1 MAEIVREMLISH
13 DSSETRVG
21 VLEDGKLSEFYIE
34 RAKRSVVGNVYLARV
49 RDVLPGMQAAFVDIG
64 LEKNAFLYVD
74 EVVSETIDG
83 VEGVPRR
90 DIQALLKP
98 GQQVMVQVLK
108 DPMGTKG
115 ARVTTDVTL
124 PGRFLVLMPFSEF
137 IGISR
142 KLPDDERERLH
153 GVIEANAQKG
163 TGLIVRTAAAGAS
176 EKDLLSDLEFLSR
189 LWKRVQHQATEALPP
204 EVIYTEM
211 DLALRFVR
219 DVFSEDY
226 RRLLIDDKVTFD
238 KVVSFLKKT
247 SPNLV
252 RRVQLYRERVT
263 LFDYFGINEQIDA
276 VLERAVRLPSGGYI
290 AIDQTEALTAVDVN
304 TGSFTGR
311 KNLEDTILRT
321 NLEAADEVVRQLRL
335 RDIGGIIVID
345 FIDMEDA
352 FHRAEL
358 FRRLNEAL
366 ERDRTKTRVMEISRL
381 GLVEMTRKN
390 VTDGLY
396 NVLTDP
402 CPTCK
407 GQGRVLSEATRRIMV
422 ERRMR
427 EILLAGKSA
436 AYLFGINPET
446 YAIVNQPGRNVVASL
461 RAETRRQVAI
471 VADPDCG
478 AAEVRTLI
486 EGKAGSIEKAMR

>member
-13 DSSETRVG
+13 DAPETRVA
-21 VLEDGKLSEFYIE
+21 VLEDGALVEFYLE

-74 EVVSETIDG
+74 EVVTADAS
-83 VEGVPRR
+83 VEVPRR
-90 DIQALLKP
+90 EISQLLSS
-98 GQQVMVQVLK
+98 GQQVVVQVLK

-124 PGRFLVLMPFSEF
+124 PGGFLVRRPFSGLV
-137 IGISR
+137 GISR
-142 KLPDDERERLH
+142 RLPEAERDRLH
-153 GVIEANAQKG
+153 KLVTDAAPPGV
-163 TGLIVRTAAAGAS
+163 GLIVRTAAAGAS
-176 EKDLLSDLEFLSR
+176 DKDLLADLEFLQR
-189 LWKRVQHQATEALPP
+189 LWKRVQHQASEALAP

-219 DVFSEDY
+219 DVFGDEFK
-226 RRLLIDDKVTFD
+226 RLLVDDRATYD

-247 SPNLV
+247 SPHLV
-252 RRVQLYRERVT
+252 KRVALYRERVPM
-263 LFDYFGINEQIDA
+263 FDYFGVDPQIDA
-276 VLERAVRLPSGGYI
+276 VLERTVRLPSGGYI
-290 AIDQTEALTAVDVN
+290 AIDQTEALTAIDVN

-311 KNLEDTILRT
+311 RSLEDTILRT
-321 NLEAADEVVRQLRL
+321 NLEAASEVVRQLRL

-352 FHRAEL
+352 AHRHEIQAKL
-358 FRRLNEAL
+358 AEAL
-366 ERDRTKTRVMEISRL
+366 DRDRTKTRASEISRL

-396 NVLTDP
+396 NVLTEP

-427 EILLAGKSA
+427 EILLTGKSA
-436 AYLFGINPET
+436 AYLFGISPET
-446 YAIVNQPGRNVVASL
+446 YAMVSQPGRNVLAAL
-461 RAETRRQVAI
+461 RAETRKQVAM

-478 AAEVRTLI
+478 PAEVRVLI
-486 EGKAGSIEKAMR
+486 EGKAGSIERALR

>member
-1 MAEIVREMLISH
+1 
-13 DSSETRVG
+13 
-21 VLEDGKLSEFYIE
+21 
-34 RAKRSVVGNVYLARV
+34 
-49 RDVLPGMQAAFVDIG
+49 
-64 LEKNAFLYVD
+64 
-74 EVVSETIDG
+74 
-83 VEGVPRR
+83 
-90 DIQALLKP
+90 
-98 GQQVMVQVLK
+98 VMVQVLK

-153 GVIEANAQKG
+153 ALVSANATPG
-163 TGLIVRTAAAGAS
+163 TGMIVRTAAAGAS

-219 DVFSEDY
+219 DVFGEDY
-226 RRLLIDDKVTFD
+226 KRLVIDDKATHD
-238 KVVSFLKKT
+238 KVASFLKKT
-247 SPNLV
+247 SPGLV
-252 RRVQLYRERVT
+252 RRMQLYRDRVP
-263 LFDYFGINEQIDA
+263 LFDYFAVNGQIGA
-276 VLERAVRLPSGGYI
+276 VFDRVVRLGSGGYI
-290 AIDQTEALTAVDVN
+290 AIDQTEALTAIDVN

-311 KNLEDTILRT
+311 KNLEDTILKT

-352 FHRAEL
+352 FHRSEV
-358 FRRLNEAL
+358 FRRLTSAL
-366 ERDRTKTRVMEISRL
+366 EHDRTKTRVMEISRL

-396 NVLTDP
+396 NVLTET
-402 CPTCK
+402 CPTCQ
-407 GQGRVLSEATRRIMV
+407 GQGRILSDSTRRIMV

-427 EILLAGKSA
+427 EILISGKSA

-446 YAIVNQPGRNVVASL
+446 YAIVNQPGRNVIAAL
-461 RAETRRQVAI
+461 RAETKKQVAM
-471 VADPDCG
+471 VADRDCG
-478 AAEVRTLI
+478 PAEVRVLI
-486 EGKAGSIEKAMR
+486 EGKAASIERALR

>member
-1 MAEIVREMLISH
+1 MAEVVREMFISH
-13 DSSETRVG
+13 DSSESRVAI
-21 VLEDGKLSEFYIE
+21 LEDGVLVEFYLE

-74 EVVSETIDG
+74 EVVTGDG
-83 VEGVPRR
+83 SVDIPRR
-90 DIQALLKP
+90 EISQLLSP
-98 GQQVMVQVLK
+98 GQQVVVQVLK

-137 IGISR
+137 VGISR
-142 KLPDDERERLH
+142 KLPESERERLH
-153 GVIEANAQKG
+153 ALITDSTPAGV
-163 TGLIVRTAAAGAS
+163 GLIVRTAAAGAS
-176 EKDLLSDLEFLSR
+176 DKDLLADLEFLQR
-189 LWKRVQHQATEALPP
+189 LWKRVQHQAAEALAP

-211 DLALRFVR
+211 DLALRFTR
-219 DVFSEDY
+219 DVFSEDF
-226 RRLLIDDKVTFD
+226 RRLVIDDRATFD
-238 KVVSFLKKT
+238 KVTSFLKKS
-247 SPNLV
+247 SPHLV
-252 RRVQLYRERVT
+252 KRVSLYREKSP
-263 LFDYFGINEQIDA
+263 LFDQVGVDQQIDA
-276 VLERAVRLPSGGYI
+276 VLERTVRLPSGGYI
-290 AIDQTEALTAVDVN
+290 AIDQTEALTAIDVN

-311 KNLEDTILRT
+311 KSLEETILKT
-321 NLEAADEVVRQLRL
+321 NLEAATEVVRQLRL

-345 FIDMEDA
+345 FIDMEDPA
-352 FHRAEL
+352 HRVQLQGVLQE
-358 FRRLNEAL
+358 EL
-366 ERDRTKTRVMEISRL
+366 ERDRTKTRASEISRL

-402 CPTCK
+402 CPMCQ

-427 EILLAGKSA
+427 ETLLTGRSA
-436 AYLFGINPET
+436 AYLFGIAPET
-446 YAIVNQPGRNVVASL
+446 FAIVNQPGRNVLAAL
-461 RAETRRQVAI
+461 RTETRKQVAM

-478 AAEVRTLI
+478 PAEVRVLI
-486 EGKAGSIEKAMR
+486 EGKAGSIERALR

>member
-1 MAEIVREMLISH
+1 MSDIEREMLISH
-13 DSSETRVG
+13 DPSETRVG

-49 RDVLPGMQAAFVDIG
+49 RDVLLGMQAAFVDIG

-74 EVVSETIDG
+74 EVVAR
-83 VEGVPRR
+83 EGLEDVPHR
-90 DIQALLKP
+90 DIQTLLKP
-98 GQQVMVQVLK
+98 GQQVTVQVLK

-137 IGISR
+137 VGISR
-142 KLPDDERERLH
+142 KLDDDERERLH
-153 GVIEANAQKG
+153 RIVTENAPKGV
-163 TGLIVRTAAAGAS
+163 GLIVRTAAAGAS

-219 DVFSEDY
+219 DVFSEEY
-226 RRLLIDDKVTFD
+226 RRLLIDDKVTFE

-247 SPNLV
+247 SPALV
-252 RRVQLYRERVT
+252 RRVQLYRERVP
-263 LFDYFGINEQIDA
+263 LFDYFALNDQIDA
-276 VLERAVRLPSGGYI
+276 VLERVVRLPSGGYI
-290 AIDQTEALTAVDVN
+290 AIDQTEALTAIDVN

-311 KNLEDTILRT
+311 KNLEDTIVKT
-321 NLEAADEVVRQLRL
+321 NMEAADEVVRQLRL

-352 FHRAEL
+352 FHRAEV
-358 FRRLNEAL
+358 FRKLNESL

-396 NVLTDP
+396 NVLTEP

-407 GQGRVLSEATRRIMV
+407 GQGRVLSESTRRIMV

-427 EILLAGKSA
+427 ETLLTGRSA
-436 AYLFGINPET
+436 AYLFGLNPEAYT
-446 YAIVNQPGRNVVASL
+446 IVNQPGRNVVAAL
-461 RAETRRQVAI
+461 RAETKKQVAI

-478 AAEVRTLI
+478 PAEVRVLI
-486 EGKAGSIEKAMR
+486 EGKAGSIERVMR

>member
-1 MAEIVREMLISH
+1 MTEVVREMFISH
-13 DSSETRVG
+13 DSSETRVA
-21 VLEDGKLSEFYIE
+21 VLEDGDLVEFYLE
-34 RAKRSVVGNVYLARV
+34 RSKRSVVGNVYLARV

-74 EVVSETIDG
+74 EVVTGDG
-83 VEGVPRR
+83 SVEVPRR
-90 DIQALLKP
+90 EISQLLSP
-98 GQQVMVQVLK
+98 GQQVVVQVLK

-137 IGISR
+137 VGISR
-142 KLPDDERERLH
+142 KLPEAERERLH
-153 GVIEANAQKG
+153 TLITDSTPPGV
-163 TGLIVRTAAAGAS
+163 GLIVRTAATGAS
-176 EKDLLSDLEFLSR
+176 DKDLLADLEFLQR
-189 LWKRVQHQATEALPP
+189 LWKRVQHQAQEALAP

-211 DLALRFVR
+211 DLALRFTR
-219 DVFSEDY
+219 DVFSEDF
-226 RRLLIDDKVTFD
+226 RRLVIDDRGTFD
-238 KVVSFLKKT
+238 KVASFLKKS
-247 SPNLV
+247 SPHLAK
-252 RRVQLYRERVT
+252 RVSLYREKVP
-263 LFDYFGINEQIDA
+263 LFDSAGVDGQIDA
-276 VLERAVRLPSGGYI
+276 VLERTVRLPSGGYI
-290 AIDQTEALTAVDVN
+290 AIDQTEALTAIDVN

-311 KNLEDTILRT
+311 IRLEDTILKT
-321 NLEAADEVVRQLRL
+321 NLEAAAEVVRQLRL

-352 FHRAEL
+352 AHRVEVQKKL
-358 FRRLNEAL
+358 GEAL
-366 ERDRTKTRVMEISRL
+366 ERDRTKTRASEISRL

-402 CPTCK
+402 CPTCG

-427 EILLAGKSA
+427 ETLMSGRSA
-436 AYLFGINPET
+436 AYLFGISPET
-446 YAIVNQPGRNVVASL
+446 YAIINQPGRNVLAAL
-461 RAETRRQVAI
+461 RAETRKQVAM

-478 AAEVRTLI
+478 PAEVRVLI
-486 EGKAGSIEKAMR
+486 EGKAGSIERALR

>member
-1 MAEIVREMLISH
+1 MADITREMLISH
-13 DSSETRVG
+13 DSSENRVA
-21 VLEDGKLSEFYIE
+21 VLEDGALVEFYLE

-74 EVVSETIDG
+74 EVVAGDATVDL
-83 VEGVPRR
+83 PRR
-90 DIQALLKP
+90 EISQLLSP
-98 GQQVMVQVLK
+98 GQQVVVQVLK

-137 IGISR
+137 VGISR
-142 KLPDDERERLH
+142 KLPEAERERLH
-153 GVIEANAQKG
+153 TLVTEAAPPG
-163 TGLIVRTAAAGAS
+163 IGLIVRTAAAGAS
-176 EKDLLSDLEFLSR
+176 DKDLLSDLEFLQR
-189 LWKRVQHQATEALPP
+189 LWKRVQHQASEALAP

-219 DVFSEDY
+219 DVFGDDFK
-226 RRLLIDDKVTFD
+226 RLLVDDRATFE

-252 RRVQLYRERVT
+252 KRVSLYRERVPM
-263 LFDYFGINEQIDA
+263 FDYFGVDQQIDA
-276 VLERAVRLPSGGYI
+276 VLERTVRLPSGGYI
-290 AIDQTEALTAVDVN
+290 AIDQTEALTAIDVN

-311 KNLEDTILRT
+311 RSLEDTILRT
-321 NLEAADEVVRQLRL
+321 NLEAAAEVVRQLRL

-352 FHRAEL
+352 AHRTEVQ
-358 FRRLNEAL
+358 RRLSEAL
-366 ERDRTKTRVMEISRL
+366 ERDRTKTRASEISRL

-427 EILLAGKSA
+427 ETLLSGKSA
-436 AYLFGINPET
+436 AYLFGIAPET
-446 YAIVNQPGRNVVASL
+446 FAIVNQPGRNVLAAL
-461 RAETRRQVAI
+461 RAETHKQVAM

-478 AAEVRTLI
+478 PAEVRVLI
-486 EGKAGSIEKAMR
+486 EGKAGSIERAMR

>member
-1 MAEIVREMLISH
+1 MVISH
-13 DSSETRVG
+13 DQSETRVG
-21 VLEDGKLSEFYIE
+21 VLEGGKLVEFYIE

-74 EVVSETIDG
+74 EVVAP
-83 VEGVPRR
+83 EGVDDLPRR

-98 GQQVMVQVLK
+98 GQNVMVQVLK

-115 ARVTTDVTL
+115 ARVTTDITL
-124 PGRFLVLMPFSEF
+124 PGRFLVLMPLSEF
-137 IGISR
+137 VGISR
-142 KLPDDERERLH
+142 KLGEEERVRLH
-153 GVIEANAQKG
+153 DLVTANAPAG

-176 EKDLLSDLEFLSR
+176 EKDLLSDLDFLQR
-189 LWKRVQHQATEALPP
+189 LWKRVQHLATEALAP

-219 DVFSEDY
+219 DVFSEDFK
-226 RRLLIDDKVTFD
+226 RLVIDDRATHEKVA
-238 KVVSFLKKT
+238 SFLKKT
-247 SPNLV
+247 SPALV
-252 RRVQLYRERVT
+252 RRVQLYKERVAM
-263 LFDYFGINEQIDA
+263 FDYFGLNEQVDA
-276 VLERAVRLPSGGYI
+276 VLDRVVRLPSGGYI
-290 AIDQTEALTAVDVN
+290 GIDQTEALTAVDVN

-311 KNLEDTILRT
+311 KSLEDTILKT

-352 FHRAEL
+352 FHRAEV
-358 FRRLNEAL
+358 FRVLNAAL

-396 NVLTDP
+396 NVLTEP
-402 CPTCK
+402 CPTCR
-407 GQGRVLSEATRRIMV
+407 GQGRVLSDATRRIIV

-427 EILLAGKSA
+427 EILLSGRSA

-446 YAIVNQPGRNVVASL
+446 YAILNEPGRNVVAAL
-461 RAETRRQVAI
+461 RAETKKQLAM
-471 VADPDCG
+471 VADPDCA
-478 AAEVRTLI
+478 AAEVRVLI
-486 EGKAGSIEKAMR
+486 EGKAASIERALR

>member
-1 MAEIVREMLISH
+1 MAEIVREILISH
-13 DSSETRVG
+13 DPSETRVG
-21 VLEDGKLSEFYIE
+21 VIEDGKLVEFYIE

-74 EVVSETIDG
+74 EVVAP
-83 VEGVPRR
+83 EGIEDVPRR

-153 GVIEANAQKG
+153 SIVSANAAPG

-219 DVFSEDY
+219 DVFGEEY
-226 RRLLIDDKVTFD
+226 KRLVIDDKVTHD
-238 KVVSFLKKT
+238 KVASFLKKT
-247 SPNLV
+247 SPALV
-252 RRVQLYRERVT
+252 RRMQLYRDRVP
-263 LFDYFGINEQIDA
+263 LFDYFAVNEQIDA
-276 VLERAVRLPSGGYI
+276 VFDRVVRLASGGYI
-290 AIDQTEALTAVDVN
+290 AIDQTEALTAIDVN

-311 KNLEDTILRT
+311 KNLEDTILKT

-352 FHRAEL
+352 FHRSEV
-358 FRRLNEAL
+358 FRRLTSAL

-396 NVLTDP
+396 NVLTET
-402 CPTCK
+402 CPTCA
-407 GQGRVLSEATRRIMV
+407 GQGRVLSESTRRIMV

-427 EILLAGKSA
+427 EILLSGKSA
-436 AYLFGINPET
+436 AYLFGVNPET
-446 YAIVNQPGRNVVASL
+446 YAIVNQPGRNVIAAL
-461 RAETRRQVAI
+461 RAETKRQVAM
-471 VADPDCG
+471 VADRDCG
-478 AAEVRTLI
+478 PAEVRVLI
-486 EGKAGSIEKAMR
+486 EGKAASIERALR

>member
-1 MAEIVREMLISH
+1 VAEVAREMLISH
-13 DSSETRVG
+13 DPSETRVG
-21 VLEDGKLSEFYIE
+21 VLEDDKLVEFYIE

-49 RDVLPGMQAAFVDIG
+49 RDVLPGMQAAFVDVG

-74 EVVSETIDG
+74 EVVAP
-83 VEGVPRR
+83 EGIEDMPRR
-90 DIQALLKP
+90 DIQQLLKP

-137 IGISR
+137 VGISR
-142 KLPDDERERLH
+142 KLPEDERDRLH
-153 GVIEANAQKG
+153 KIIEAAAPAG
-163 TGLIVRTAAAGAS
+163 MGLIVRTAASGAT

-219 DVFSEDY
+219 DVFSEDF
-226 RRLLIDDKVTFD
+226 RRLLIDDKATFE

-247 SPNLV
+247 SPQLV
-252 RRVQLYRERVT
+252 RRVALHREKVP
-263 LFDYFGINEQIDA
+263 LFDYFGLNEQIDA
-276 VLERAVRLPSGGYI
+276 VLDRVVRLPSGGYI
-290 AIDQTEALTAVDVN
+290 AIDQTEALTAIDVN

-311 KNLEDTILRT
+311 KNLEDTLLRT

-358 FRRLNEAL
+358 FRALNAAL
-366 ERDRTKTRVMEISRL
+366 EKDRTKTRVMEISRL

-407 GQGRVLSEATRRIMV
+407 GQGRVLSEATRRITV

-427 EILLAGKSA
+427 EILLSGKSA
-436 AYLFGINPET
+436 AYLFGLNPET
-446 YAIVNQPGRNVVASL
+446 YAIVNQPGRNVLASL
-461 RAETRRQVAI
+461 RAETRKQVAI

-478 AAEVRTLI
+478 PAEVRTLI
-486 EGKAGSIEKAMR
+486 EGRAGSIERALR